1 MYLRCYF
8 VSDLREYV
16 VVVVLLV
23 LSTAG
28 VLAESTPLT
37 IKIHVYSDGSVVVD
51 LMYSERVEAVY
62 PPRELL
68 AQGVLDVGD
77 DYYELQLELLDMST
91 LPCSPFYGCLYALLV
106 VNTTTTSSNEIYE
119 ERTSLVYN
127 MWSDRGDS
135 LNITVEYLDYALNTT
150 SLKSVVRGRV
160 EVTASGEYA
169 QILEYAAALSKT
181 AIDTLLEQTG
191 VTWISVVDLT
201 TTSEPSRVKYEFT
214 IVIDE
219 LEMAEKLGLED
230 TAEVAEAY
238 RSLPPSTTSIRV
250 FYNTTSISALLS
262 HRASGDINKHLKHV
276 VRAYSRSYTRIQEV
290 YSHSDVEIPLKL
302 DIHVH
307 PLISLLE
314 EFTENFIILESRG
327 TLSVRLAEG
336 TLLINIT
343 TPRLIKR
350 GAKTPLDTLIA
361 LQDFATLF
369 ATPTAPQDSDASAP
383 RPFEAGSLRVE
394 DILNT
399 TVYLVPESGVR
410 ITRNGGEVQ
419 RAMLGELRELR
430 VEVTSPTPSPT
441 PRSLLEEI
449 PPTHLAIAA
458 GALVALAVLVALTTR
473 RRAGA

>member
-1 MYLRCYF
+1 M
-8 VSDLREYV
+8 SNLRECV

-23 LSTAG
+23 LSAVG

-37 IKIHVYSDGSVVVD
+37 IKIHVYSDGSVVVN
-51 LMYSERVEAVY
+51 LVYSERVEAMY

-68 AQGVLDVGD
+68 VLGVLDVGD
-77 DYYELQLELLDMST
+77 DYYALQLELLDMST
-91 LPCSPFYGCLYALLV
+91 LPCPPVYGCLYALLV
-106 VNTTTTSSNEIYE
+106 VNTTTTSNNEIYE
-119 ERTSLVYN
+119 KHTSLVYN
-127 MWSDRGDS
+127 VWSDRGDS

-160 EVTASGEYA
+160 EVTASGEFA
-169 QILEYAAALSKT
+169 QILEYAATLSKT
-181 AIDTLLEQTG
+181 AIETLLEQAG
-191 VTWISVVDLT
+191 ITWISVVDFT

-214 IVIDE
+214 IVLDE

-276 VRAYSRSYTRIQEV
+276 VRVYSRSYTRIREV
-290 YSHSDVEIPLKL
+290 YSLSGVEIPLEL
-302 DIHVH
+302 DIHVN
-307 PLISLLE
+307 PLIGLLE

-327 TLSVRLAEG
+327 TLSARLAEG
-336 TLLINIT
+336 TLVINIT

-369 ATPTAPQDSDASAP
+369 ATLIVPQDSDTSAL
-383 RPFEAGSLRVE
+383 RPFGARPLRVE

-419 RAMLGELRELR
+419 MVALRELRELR

-449 PPTHLAIAA
+449 PLTHLAIAA

-473 RRAGA
+473 RRAGV

>member
-1 MYLRCYF
+1 VLLVLEVLF
-8 VSDLREYV
+8 VSDLCECV

-23 LSTAG
+23 FSTVG
-28 VLAESTPLT
+28 VLAESALPT
-37 IKIHVYSDGSVVVD
+37 IKIHVYSDGSVVVN
-51 LMYSERVEAVY
+51 LVYSERVEAVY
-62 PPRELL
+62 LPGELL

-77 DYYELQLELLDMST
+77 DYYALQLELLVTST
-91 LPCSPFYGCLYALLV
+91 LSCPPVYGCLYALLV

-119 ERTSLVYN
+119 ERISLVYN
-127 MWSDRGDS
+127 MWTERGDS

-160 EVTASGEYA
+160 EVTASGELA
-169 QILEYAAALSKT
+169 QILEHAATLNKT
-181 AIDTLLEQTG
+181 AIEALLEQAG
-191 VTWISVVDLT
+191 ITWISVVDFT

-214 IVIDE
+214 IVVDE

-262 HRASGDINKHLKHV
+262 HRASGNINEHLEHA
-276 VRAYSRSYTRIQEV
+276 VRVYSRSYTRIESALREM
-290 YSHSDVEIPLKL
+290 YSLSGVEISLP
-302 DIHVH
+302 DTHVH
-307 PLISLLE
+307 SLIDLLE
-314 EFTENFIILESRG
+314 EFTGNFIILESRG
-327 TLSVRLAEG
+327 TLSARLAEG
-336 TLLINIT
+336 TLVVNIT

-361 LQDFATLF
+361 LQDLATSVQSVLGV
-369 ATPTAPQDSDASAP
+369 
-383 RPFEAGSLRVE
+383 R

-410 ITRNGGEVQ
+410 VTRNGREV
-419 RAMLGELRELR
+419 RRVTLRELRELK
-430 VEVTSPTPSPT
+430 VEVASPTPT
-441 PRSLLEEI
+441 QKSLLEEI
-449 PPTHLAIAA
+449 PLTHLAIAA
-458 GALVALAVLVALTTR
+458 GALVALAVLTTLTTR